1 MTESLVIVAAAL
13 VACAA
18 VVAAGV
24 VLWRTRGPAQPDADA
39 IAEIA
44 RRQADSAARLETMIR
59 MLGDRQ
65 SQLQHAVGE
74 RLDAVSHRL
83 GESLQKTTQ
92 HTSENLQKLG
102 ERLAVIDTAQKNIT
116 ELATQVSS
124 LQSVLTNKQS
134 RGAFG
139 QGQMEAIIQDRLPK
153 GSYEFQY
160 SLSNHSR
167 PDCCVFLADKR
178 PLVIDAK
185 FPLEAVTAY
194 RDAKAD
200 DERKLASQRLRI
212 DVGKHIADIAAKYL
226 IPGETQDL
234 AFMFIP
240 SESLYADLHDG
251 FDDIEAV
258 MQIGIKRLR
267 GDEHECQ
274 ILCLARDQVFRRDV
288 RDVLADVDAQSLRRQ
303 FALIVG
309 LGVAIGG
316 DGFEWKFCVNH
327 QGTLVGQE
335 HAAVRPAMVRQ

>member
-24 VLWRTRGPAQPDADA
+24 ALGRTRGSAPPDADA

-139 QGQMEAIIQDRLPK
+139 QGQMEAIIQDRLP
-153 GSYEFQY
+153 
-160 SLSNHSR
+160 
-167 PDCCVFLADKR
+167 
-178 PLVIDAK
+178 
-185 FPLEAVTAY
+185 
-194 RDAKAD
+194 
-200 DERKLASQRLRI
+200 
-212 DVGKHIADIAAKYL
+212 
-226 IPGETQDL
+226 
-234 AFMFIP
+234 
-240 SESLYADLHDG
+240 
-251 FDDIEAV
+251 
-258 MQIGIKRLR
+258 
-267 GDEHECQ
+267 
-274 ILCLARDQVFRRDV
+274 
-288 RDVLADVDAQSLRRQ
+288 
-303 FALIVG
+303 
-309 LGVAIGG
+309 
-316 DGFEWKFCVNH
+316 
-327 QGTLVGQE
+327 
-335 HAAVRPAMVRQ
+335 